1 MSIKQQS
8 RLTTVP
14 ESTSS
19 FSVDYPID
27 MKVKCIESDQYT
39 RQNIPINGRQST
51 VSTNSQ
57 SLNKYYNPNP
67 YEIMTKKLC
76 EKLMSIYDELKNK
89 KQYRHRLDIEN
100 QKLILKIKEEL
111 LERKMTYSKFDE
123 EIKAFKSLTNDYD
136 KYYSDDIYKQRSL
149 LELESQENMIATL
162 KKQIKRSKDELT
174 SEQITIKLGSSK
186 SYYFENEDHKLSKR
200 YKEVSGIVEELT
212 QKLNELQEKIE
223 ADSLDFVETQD
234 KISLM
239 NEETSNKELEHN
251 ETEELMKETIDNLR
265 THLMKLSKTS
275 RHREEGEKS
284 LEKSAAELQ
293 SRMHRFEVQLN
304 ANSILERKIQA
315 FEKVHKES
323 TELMTKIEK
332 TQEDNNILKNHVR
345 TIDPNYQITL
355 ETYKFAKE
363 QKKIQLSASS
373 KTPIKASPEIKK
385 NTGYLKKRTASVG
398 KLILSPK
405 MPPSPIGMN
414 TAKNFFNQMYFFE
427 ESTKKEEE
435 EDIIKK
441 EKEKER
447 EMEENVKNML
457 LLSEL
462 ERLKSQK
469 NSQDDYVWELK
480 KNLDDRISLINNQK
494 KAINSIESDIKI
506 ADISILRIQKDI
518 AESAFDYQSQS
529 IVIKKMED
537 KFYQTIYSFPES
549 VRNFISE
556 SLSLNENEAKKS
568 IYEHPGP
575 NFEGAMFKRRTKSTG
590 STFGYMIKT

>member
-14 ESTSS
+14 ESNSS

-27 MKVKCIESDQYT
+27 MKVRCIESDQYT
-39 RQNIPINGRQST
+39 RQNIPTSGRQSIA
-51 VSTNSQ
+51 STNSQ

-200 YKEVSGIVEELT
+200 YKEVSVIVEDLIQE
-212 QKLNELQEKIE
+212 LNELQEKIE

-239 NEETSNKELEHN
+239 NDEASNKELEHN
-251 ETEELMKETIDNLR
+251 ETEELMKENIDNLR

-304 ANSILERKIQA
+304 ANSILEKKIQA

-332 TQEDNNILKNHVR
+332 AQEDNDILKSHIR

-355 ETYKFAKE
+355 ETYKFVKE
-363 QKKIQLSASS
+363 QKKIQLSASI
-373 KTPIKASPEIKK
+373 KTPIKASPEIK

-405 MPPSPIGMN
+405 MPPSPIGMS
-414 TAKNFFNQMYFFE
+414 TAKNFFHQMSFFE
-427 ESTKKEEE
+427 ENTKKEEE
-435 EDIIKK
+435 DMIKK

-462 ERLKSQK
+462 EKLRSQK

-494 KAINSIESDIKI
+494 KGINSIESDIKI

-568 IYEHPGP
+568 IYEHPGS

-590 STFGYMIKT
+590 STFCHMIKT